1 MRSGAR
7 DDRQI
12 NFNTLISELFFD
24 HQRIMEPPST
34 LPGKRVRKRSK
45 RLSETESV
53 GGEVEPARKRAKRG
67 SESSGKNL
75 QAGEGEP
82 GRRRR
87 TSRDKGSSA
96 KVSKN

>member
-1 MRSGAR
+1 
-7 DDRQI
+7 
-12 NFNTLISELFFD
+12 
-24 HQRIMEPPST
+24 MEPPST

-67 SESSGKNL
+67 SESSGKNV
-75 QAGEGEP
+75 QGVEGEP

-96 KVSKN
+96 KVSKKLKKCTQIWKYFVLNRVRMVENW